1 MALMN
6 MKDGRDIVHIGRLL
20 VIPFLAR
27 TVTHIEHKK
36 TYILPQRAA
45 PASLPA
51 TLPHVEPPSEPSR
64 PSVSAV
70 ARYPQEIVSAIS

>member
-6 MKDGRDIVHIGRLL
+6 MDGRDIVHIGRLL
-20 VIPFLAR
+20 VISFLAR

-45 PASLPA
+45 PALSPA

-64 PSVSAV
+64 RSVSAFD
-70 ARYPQEIVSAIS
+70 RYPQEIVSAMS